1 MNSLKETGPAR
12 RKRTRLAEA
21 QGPGFVE
28 ALARGL
34 SILRCFEPGV
44 AALGNQDLSV
54 RTGLPKPTVSRLTYT
69 LTSLGY
75 LRYHE
80 DSGKYSPGYG
90 VLALGF
96 GLLSNLEIRVLAR
109 PLMET
114 MARETGASVSLGAY
128 DGQAMTYLETI
139 HGPSALFLRVPVGY
153 RIDMRSAMGRAYAAA
168 LPASQ
173 RTELLEDPVV
183 AAALAEGRLEQACE
197 EYVKHGCCFGIG
209 DWQAGIHGVA
219 VPFRPATGEGLFVMN
234 CGGPAS
240 LLSEAQVRGEIAS
253 KLKELTATLASP
265 GSYSGPAR

>member
-1 MNSLKETGPAR
+1 MDIVRNTGPAR
-12 RKRTRLAEA
+12 RKRSHAALA

-44 AALGNQDLSV
+44 AALGNQDLAV
-54 RTGLPKPTVSRLTYT
+54 RTGLPKPTVSRLTST

-96 GLLSNLEIRVLAR
+96 GLLANLEIRVLAR
-109 PLMET
+109 PLMEAL
-114 MARETGASVSLGAY
+114 ARETGAAVALGAY
-128 DGQAMTYLETI
+128 DGQAMTYLEAI
-139 HGPSALFLRVPVGY
+139 HGPSPSALFLRLPVGY

-168 LPASQ
+168 LPAAQ
-173 RTELLEDPVV
+173 REQLLEDPAV
-183 AAALAEGRLEQACE
+183 AAAMAEGRLERACAD
-197 EYVKHGCCFGIG
+197 YAQHGCCFGIA

-219 VPFRPATGEGLFVMN
+219 VPFRPATGEGLFVVN
-234 CGGPAS
+234 CGGPAD
-240 LLSEAQVRGEIAS
+240 LLPESRIRGEIAGR
-253 KLKELTATLASP
+253 LKALTATLSSP
-265 GSYSGPAR
+265 GARPA